1 MKSFG
6 QDLVVAWR
14 ALWRAKPFATA
25 AILTLGLGIA
35 GVAVLL
41 AFIQGVL
48 LRPMPIRDQDR
59 VIVAWKQLPSFSDSR
74 LPFVDDAIKAAGEAS
89 RLLEAVG
96 GVSMHAVQQWPVID
110 ADTSGYVNGA
120 LVTGSFFDV
129 LGTRPVIGRALSAAD
144 DEPGSERAIVISEG
158 LWRRRYGASASII
171 GRRVTIDELPFT
183 IAGVMPADSDYP
195 RGVEAWRSTASV
207 PDEGRVRLWGPA
219 GSEPDCPHAPR
230 CQHRAG
236 HDRADRVDAPV

>member
-1 MKSFG
+1 MRSFG

-48 LRPMPIRDQDR
+48 LRPLPIRDQDR

-74 LPFVDDAIKAAGEAS
+74 LPFVGDAIKAAGEAS

-171 GRRVTIDELPFT
+171 GRRVTIDELSFT

-207 PDEGRVRLWGPA
+207 PETGTFSFGARQEVNLIARLRPGVSRIGPA
-219 GSEPDCPHAPR
+219 A
-230 CQHRAG
+230 
-236 HDRADRVDAPV
+236 

>member
-1 MKSFG
+1 MRSFG

-48 LRPMPIRDQDR
+48 LRPLPIRDQDR

-74 LPFVDDAIKAAGEAS
+74 LPFVGDAIKAAGEAS

-96 GVSMHAVQQWPVID
+96 GVSMHAVQQWPLD
-110 ADTSGYVNGA
+110 RCGH
-120 LVTGSFFDV
+120 LR
-129 LGTRPVIGRALSAAD
+129 LRQRRARHRQLL
-144 DEPGSERAIVISEG
+144 R
-158 LWRRRYGASASII
+158 
-171 GRRVTIDELPFT
+171 
-183 IAGVMPADSDYP
+183 
-195 RGVEAWRSTASV
+195 
-207 PDEGRVRLWGPA
+207 
-219 GSEPDCPHAPR
+219 
-230 CQHRAG
+230 RAG
-236 HDRADRVDAPV
+236 HPPGDRPRLVGRGR